1 MNDQVYACCNNIR
14 SRTFLSAGHRNKQF
28 WTWGAVYG
36 TVKFDTSI
44 GLACRI
50 KVYCL
55 YLFLFLFCSCVSIQG
70 NHNVYNIIYD

>member
-1 MNDQVYACCNNIR
+1 MNDQEYACCNNIR
-14 SRTFLSAGHRNKQF
+14 SRTILSAGHRNKQF

-36 TVKFDTSI
+36 TVKFDISI

-55 YLFLFLFCSCVSIQG
+55 YLFLFCSPCVSIQG
-70 NHNVYNIIYD
+70 NHNIIYD